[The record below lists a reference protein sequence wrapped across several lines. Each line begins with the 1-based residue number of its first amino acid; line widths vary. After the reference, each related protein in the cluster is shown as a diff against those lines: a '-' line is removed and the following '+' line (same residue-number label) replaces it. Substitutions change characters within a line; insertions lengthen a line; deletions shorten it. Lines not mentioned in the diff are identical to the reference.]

1 MRWGNGKRQGDIFFT
16 SHFFYTPYFFY
27 HRDFFETY
35 FYSVI
40 KKTLNSCILVRPRRI
55 FLSDLGVVLCENNIS
70 RYILSEITAAK
81 TYPNPPKFPPAAGSN
96 AAGSNAFNDYT
107 TSINTIPKRGVVLS
121 KIEGY
126 SICLFCSQNPICRL
140 RTVTPS
146 NSAMGLFCRHCK
158 CTCGAMNKYH
168 STFDP

>member
-1 MRWGNGKRQGDIFFT
+1 M
-16 SHFFYTPYFFY
+16 
-27 HRDFFETY
+27 
-35 FYSVI
+35 
-40 KKTLNSCILVRPRRI
+40 
-55 FLSDLGVVLCENNIS
+55 SDLGVVLCENNIS

-96 AAGSNAFNDYT
+96 AFNDYT

-126 SICLFCSQNPICRL
+126 SICLFCSQNSICRL

-168 STFDP
+168 STFDPREGGLGSYVLVKLKWKIMAKAGDC